1 METGFRTRLERR
13 SGCAS
18 RRVPLAL
25 GLPWAHPLGANR
37 EGIDSRHEKTRRNLE
52 GQRPRPDIEAEPHKV
67 AGGNQQRSIGSIYRR
82 RQEII
87 QIGQSRP
94 CRDGA
99 QGGPDDSSRP
109 SASTSPE
116 RSWAIPSNQ
125 ETPTSMTSSTVSR
138 GHDFMGWNE
147 RTQHLAR
154 MIYTSSMI
162 SETISW
168 REAPSAGV
176 EPARGNPA
184 VFETAALPDQAPWA
198 AEHPE

>member
-1 METGFRTRLERR
+1 SSAVPDATPDGCLLLSVCHGLTHQAQTEKASIRGTRRR
-13 SGCAS
+13 GEIRRGNGLAPTS
-18 RRVPLAL
+18 RRNQIRLRA
-25 GLPWAHPLGANR
+25 ATNR
-37 EGIDSRHEKTRRNLE
+37 R
-52 GQRPRPDIEAEPHKV
+52 AV
-67 AGGNQQRSIGSIYRR
+67 GSIYRSC
-82 RQEII
+82 QEII
-87 QIGQSRP
+87 QIDQSRP

-99 QGGPDDSSRP
+99 QGSPDDSSGP

>member
-1 METGFRTRLERR
+1 METGFRTRLAPR
-13 SGCAS
+13 SGCDS

-67 AGGNQQRSIGSIYRR
+67 AGGDQQRAVGSIYCSC
-82 RQEII
+82 QEII
-87 QIGQSRP
+87 QIDQSRP

-99 QGGPDDSSRP
+99 QGSPDDSSRP

-125 ETPTSMTSSTVSR
+125 ETPTSMSASTDSR
-138 GHDFMGWNE
+138 DPRLHGLD
-147 RTQHLAR
+147 
-154 MIYTSSMI
+154 
-162 SETISW
+162 
-168 REAPSAGV
+168 
-176 EPARGNPA
+176 
-184 VFETAALPDQAPWA
+184 
-198 AEHPE
+198 